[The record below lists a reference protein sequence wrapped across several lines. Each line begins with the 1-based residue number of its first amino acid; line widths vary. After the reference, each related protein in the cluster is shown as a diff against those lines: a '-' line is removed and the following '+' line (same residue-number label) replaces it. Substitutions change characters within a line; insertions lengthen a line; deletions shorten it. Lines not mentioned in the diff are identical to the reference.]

1 MARRSTLLT
10 YSDEGDDSNTS
21 YDNFCVSRVRNK
33 EITRLFIFQEVGE
46 ISIGDRFFDSCRCRS
61 IRWLYYAMHV
71 LDACALSRIF
81 YIAT

>member
-46 ISIGDRFFDSCRCRS
+46 ISIGERFFDSCRC
-61 IRWLYYAMHV
+61 Y
-71 LDACALSRIF
+71 LSDG
-81 YIAT
+81 YITLCMYSMLVR